1 MYRIPAKLRLFA
13 VLLMGIGVLSVTY
26 GFLSTPKNMAA
37 VQAILAQRSAGQP
50 ESSAGVHYDEAQLRQ
65 AWHQMQNRPWAA
77 VLYSAFFFTAV
88 ALAVLFFYAVQIA
101 AEAGWS
107 AVLLR
112 LMEAISWFVPVG
124 GAIIL
129 VVLFCSAGQLNH
141 LYHWMVSG
149 VADPNDP
156 HYDAVVA
163 AKSGYLNKPFFL
175 LRAVVYVAGW
185 TAMLVW
191 MQKAGLALD
200 RSKNWALFRRYQT
213 RAVVFLICYAITST
227 TMAWDW
233 ITSINPHWYSTLFG
247 WYILGVVFPTAVSAL
262 AIATLYLK
270 SKGYMS
276 YVNDSHIHDLA
287 KYIFAFS
294 LLWGYLWFA
303 QYMLYWYA
311 DIPEEVT
318 YFLSRW
324 RDYRIAYFTLLVLNL
339 AVPTLVLM
347 NSDFKR
353 IPFLVAFSGL
363 SVIIGH
369 AVESY
374 ILIAP
379 EVVGKNWHL
388 GVVEW
393 GSWLGFLGLFIWV
406 TFTALTKAPLSASG
420 NPYWKESESYRYG

>member
-1 MYRIPAKLRLFA
+1 MYQLSAKLRLFA
-13 VLLMGIGVLSVTY
+13 ILLMGIGVLSITY
-26 GFLSTPKNMAA
+26 GFLSTPRDVAA
-37 VQAILAQRSAGQP
+37 VQRILTQRSAGQP
-50 ESSAGVHYDEAQLRQ
+50 ESGAGVHYDEAQLQ
-65 AWHQMQNRPWAA
+65 HAWHQMQNRPWAA

-101 AEAGWS
+101 AEVGWS
-107 AVLLR
+107 VVLLR
-112 LMEAISWFVPVG
+112 VMEAISWFVPVG

-129 VVLFCSAGQLNH
+129 IVLFCSAGHLNH
-141 LYHWMVSG
+141 LYHWMASG
-149 VADPNDP
+149 ITDPTAP
-156 HYDAVVA
+156 HYDAVIA
-163 AKSGYLNKPFFL
+163 AKSGYLNTPFFL
-175 LRAVVYVAGW
+175 LRSVVYVGGW

-191 MQKAGLALD
+191 MQKAGLAVD
-200 RSKNWALFRRYQT
+200 ESKNWALFKRYKT
-213 RAVVFLICYAITST
+213 RAVLFLICYAITST

-233 ITSINPHWYSTLFG
+233 IMSINPHWFSTLFG

-262 AIATLYLK
+262 AIATIYLK
-270 SKGYMS
+270 SKGYMPD
-276 YVNDSHIHDLA
+276 VNDSHIHDLA

-324 RDYRIAYFTLLVLNL
+324 RDYRIPYFAILVLNL
-339 AVPTLVLM
+339 VVPTLVLM

-353 IPFLVAFSGL
+353 IPFLVVFTGI

-369 AVESY
+369 AIESY
-374 ILIAP
+374 VLIAP
-379 EVVGKNWHL
+379 EVVGKNWHM

-393 GSWLGFLGLFIWV
+393 GSWLGFLGLFIFV
-406 TFTALTKAPLSASG
+406 SFTALTKVSLSARG
-420 NPYWKESESYRYG
+420 NPYWKESEAYRYG